1 MADMSSVPSNRIDV
15 VLVDDHA
22 VVREGYRRLL
32 ERAAGLIVVGE
43 AASMA
48 EAMRLD
54 AELKPDVIVLDIALP
69 GVSGIEV
76 LRRLVAHRPEAK
88 VLIFSMYQDG
98 IYATH
103 AMNAGARGYLSKASA
118 PDLLVSAVRAVAD
131 GGQYISPDVEQAMTT
146 QSNSAVQLA
155 HTLSVR
161 ELEVLRLLAQGFAA
175 DEIAVRLGLSPKTAA
190 NHQSSIKHKLGAGSA
205 LQLILIAQ
213 QFGLT
218 GPTAA
223 PFKSPGSTD

>member
-1 MADMSSVPSNRIDV
+1 MSPESDMSSRPPRRIQV

-32 ERAAGLIVVGE
+32 ERAAGLVVVGE
-43 AASMA
+43 AGTMP
-48 EAMRLD
+48 EALRLD
-54 AELKPDVIVLDIALP
+54 AELKPDVTVLDIALP

-76 LRRLVAHRPEAK
+76 LRRLVARRPEAK

-118 PDLLVSAVRAVAD
+118 PDLLVRAVRAVAD
-131 GGQYISPDVEQAMTT
+131 GGQYISPDVAQAMTA

-155 HTLSVR
+155 QTLSAR

-190 NHQSSIKHKLGAGSA
+190 NHQSSIKNKLGAGSA

-213 QFGLT
+213 QFGLIA
-218 GPTAA
+218 G
-223 PFKSPGSTD
+223 G